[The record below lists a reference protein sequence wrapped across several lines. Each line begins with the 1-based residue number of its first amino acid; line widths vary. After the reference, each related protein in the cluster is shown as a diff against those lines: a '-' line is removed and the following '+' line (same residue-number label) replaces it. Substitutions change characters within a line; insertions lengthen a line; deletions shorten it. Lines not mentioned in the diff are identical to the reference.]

1 MASLWIAPFW
11 RQILLRQRNPLLH
24 FSPNPLKTKL
34 RAPGQAQL
42 LANRKPGSS
51 LALSNEQLDNGV
63 DLAITTD
70 YRTILSE
77 IVARRLANPKLGIVF
92 PELKT
97 YNPLGIVRGTDLPV
111 NFNGT
116 HKMYLPNVRK

>member
-97 YNPLGIVRGTDLPV
+97 FVQ
-111 NFNGT
+111 
-116 HKMYLPNVRK
+116 